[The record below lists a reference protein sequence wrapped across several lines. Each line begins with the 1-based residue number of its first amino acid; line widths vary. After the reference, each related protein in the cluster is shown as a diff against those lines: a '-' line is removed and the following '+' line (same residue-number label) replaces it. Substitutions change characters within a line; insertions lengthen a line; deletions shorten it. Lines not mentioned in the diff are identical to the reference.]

1 MFGIYDIEGKKDLIA
16 KIKQSDRRIKDKKQQ
31 LEDVQN
37 ELDLLKKQEFECCK
51 RNISY
56 FGFQNSNITED
67 ANKWLHML
75 QEGKDKDGKKLD
87 KRKKYDEKLRYEWLT
102 DSIRRILGD
111 DSIVIDEIIQYGMYA
126 EAYDYVFTYNN
137 MKHYIKIPI
146 VAKVPFDDYDQFGVE
161 HSFGINLYVYV
172 KSCVCDYIGGSIFMS
187 DIKDI
192 WKKYTEKPE
201 EVIGRDEE

>member
-1 MFGIYDIEGKKDLIA
+1 MFGIYDLEGKTKLTDE
-16 KIKQSDRRIKDKKQQ
+16 IKQSDRRIKEKKQL

-56 FGFQNSNITED
+56 FGFQNPNITED
-67 ANKWLHML
+67 AIKWLHML
-75 QEGKDKDGKKLD
+75 QEGKDKDGNKLN

-102 DSIRRILGD
+102 DSIRQILGD
-111 DSIVIDEIIQYGMYA
+111 DTIVIDEIIQYGMYA

-192 WKKYTEKPE
+192 WKEYITNPKGVIPDEK
-201 EVIGRDEE
+201 